1 MRRKIPGTDLLIAFE
16 TAARHQSFTRAA
28 EELSL
33 TQSAVCRKIS
43 ALEDYLGIQLFNR
56 VKKRVSLSG
65 SGEIYARQV
74 RENLKHIEHDTLS
87 LMAHR
92 NAGRVLELAVIS
104 TFATRWLIP
113 RLPDFYEHHP
123 EITLDFTTRN
133 DPFMFTGTPFDA
145 AIHFGDPIWPGAI
158 AEFLFGEEMVPVCKP
173 ALLGGRSSIEA
184 SELERMPLLHQSA
197 RPDAWREWFEI
208 AGLGNVNA
216 MGGSRYEIFAML
228 VEAAKA
234 GLGVALMPRFFVLDE
249 IASGELVVP
258 CSYVLCS
265 QRGYYLVYPEDKQ
278 DLESLQV
285 FCGWLRAQAEAYL
298 DGLRTNDGG
307 RITNGRGLPAQEKR
321 DARGATISTANR
333 RVRPSAGSSGP

>member
-1 MRRKIPGTDLLIAFE
+1 MRRKIPGTDLLVAFE

-74 RENLKHIEHDTLS
+74 RENLKRIEHDTLS

-92 NAGRVLELAVIS
+92 SAGRVLELAVIP

-113 RLPDFYEHHP
+113 RLPDFYKHHP
-123 EITLDFTTRN
+123 DITLDLTTRN
-133 DPFMFTGTPFDA
+133 DPFMFIDTPFDA
-145 AIHFGDPIWPGAI
+145 AIHFGDPVWPGAI
-158 AEFLFGEEMVPVCKP
+158 TEFLFGEEMVPVCTP
-173 ALLGGRSSIEA
+173 ALLGGRSSIEP
-184 SELERMPLLHQSA
+184 SEIEKMPLLHQSA
-197 RPDAWREWFEI
+197 RPDAWREWFRI
-208 AGLGNVNA
+208 AGLANVNA

-228 VEAAKA
+228 VEAVKA

-249 IASGELVVP
+249 IAAGILVVP
-258 CSYVLCS
+258 CPYVLHS
-265 QRGYYLVYPEDKQ
+265 QRSYYLVYPEDKQ
-278 DLESLQV
+278 GSESLQT
-285 FCGWLRAQAEAYL
+285 FCAWLRAQAASYL
-298 DGLRTNDGG
+298 KAEMDKVASD
-307 RITNGRGLPAQEKR
+307 
-321 DARGATISTANR
+321 
-333 RVRPSAGSSGP
+333 SGEDK